1 MNSTFDHEHLVTF
14 EDTNVVGNVYYV
26 NHLRWQGQ
34 CRERFLHEHAPGVV
48 DALGSRLALVTTRC
62 SCEYFA
68 ELFPF
73 DRVLVQMSLAGV
85 HQNRVLMRF
94 IYFRRR
100 EPPEL
105 VARGEQEVA
114 VMLRTDRGLRPT
126 PLPAELQDALRAY
139 AAGADEVPAFVSAS
153 AT

>member
-1 MNSTFDHEHLVTF
+1 MTSTFDLEHLVTF

-48 DALGSRLALVTTRC
+48 DALGGGLALVTTRC

-73 DRVLVQMSLAGV
+73 DRVVVRMSLGAV
-85 HQNRVLMRF
+85 QQNRVQMRF
-94 IYFRRR
+94 DYVRQGD
-100 EPPEL
+100 PPEL
-105 VARGEQEVA
+105 IARGEQEIA
-114 VMLRTDRGLRPT
+114 VMARTKAGLRAA
-126 PLPAELQDALRAY
+126 PLPPDLREALGAY
-139 AAGADEVPAFVSAS
+139 ASDGLGLGSPKL
-153 AT
+153 

>member
-1 MNSTFDHEHLVTF
+1 MTVTFDIEHLVTF

-48 DALGSRLALVTTRC
+48 DSLRSDLALVTTRC

-73 DRVLVQMSLAGV
+73 DRVLVRMSLGRV
-85 HQNRVLMRF
+85 QQNRVLMRF
-94 IYFRRR
+94 DYMRQGT
-100 EPPEL
+100 PPEL
-105 VARGEQEVA
+105 IARGEQEVA
-114 VMLRTDRGLRPT
+114 VMVRTETGLRAT
-126 PLPAELQDALRAY
+126 PLPLELREALSAYTSDRVALARAEL
-139 AAGADEVPAFVSAS
+139 
-153 AT
+153 